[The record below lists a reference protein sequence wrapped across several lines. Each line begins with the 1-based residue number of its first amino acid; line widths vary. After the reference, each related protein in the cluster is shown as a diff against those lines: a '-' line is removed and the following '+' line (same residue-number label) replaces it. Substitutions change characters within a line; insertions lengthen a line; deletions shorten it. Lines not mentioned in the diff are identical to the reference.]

1 MEKFESKIGILSF
14 IVLAFVCFLNI
25 AAVCLFILLNIW
37 WPMVIVTLIL
47 FMGIVPCFFSTYY
60 KINNEEI
67 YIKSGFYNKTIKTEN
82 IISVTPIVGYKWAP
96 ALSSKRVKI
105 EYLENGKVKEIEISP
120 VLLQVFL
127 EEFGEYVLVATINK
141 PEEVEENVAS
151 LEIKDADEVVEE
163 NNDVAVESNEEEK
176 PTSTT
181 TKKTT
186 TKKSAGTKK
195 APAKKSEAK
204 TKTKKTSTKKTS
216 AKTEE

>member
-1 MEKFESKIGILSF
+1 MEKFESKIGIISF
-14 IVLAFVCFLNI
+14 IVLAFFCFLNI

-67 YIKSGFYNKTIKTEN
+67 YIKSGFYNKNIKTEN
-82 IISVTPIVGYKWAP
+82 IISVTPIIGYKWAP

-120 VLLQVFL
+120 VLLQTFL

-151 LEIKDADEVVEE
+151 IEIKDADEVVEE
-163 NNDVAVESNEEEK
+163 NNAVSVESNKPEK
-176 PTSTT
+176 TT
-181 TKKTT
+181 RTT
-186 TKKSAGTKK
+186 TKKSANTKK
-195 APAKKSEAK
+195 APTKKSGAK
-204 TKTKKTSTKKTS
+204 TAPKKSNNTKKTSDKTK
-216 AKTEE
+216 E